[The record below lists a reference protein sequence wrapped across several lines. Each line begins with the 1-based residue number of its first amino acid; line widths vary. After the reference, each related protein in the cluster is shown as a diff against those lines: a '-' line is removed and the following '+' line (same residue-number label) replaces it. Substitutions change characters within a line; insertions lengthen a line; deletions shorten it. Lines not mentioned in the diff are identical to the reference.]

1 MSNSKKMTVI
11 KGFLSLKNGEI
22 LKMSIYHYIFLRYL
36 KFLNKKYFYTKYV
49 NKIFKS
55 FYLNYQRN
63 CYKNWNI

>member
-1 MSNSKKMTVI
+1 MSISKKMGESNV
-11 KGFLSLKNGEI
+11 FLSLTNLKIKKNQ
-22 LKMSIYHYIFLRYL
+22 SIIIFLRYL
-36 KFLNKKYFYTKYV
+36 KFLNKKYFYTKNV

>member
-1 MSNSKKMTVI
+1 MSISKKM
-11 KGFLSLKNGEI
+11 GESNAFLSLTNLKIKKNQ
-22 LKMSIYHYIFLRYL
+22 SIIIFLRYL
-36 KFLNKKYFYTKYV
+36 KFLNKKYFYTKNV

>member
-1 MSNSKKMTVI
+1 MSISKKMAESNA
-11 KGFLSLKNGEI
+11 FLSLINLKIKKNQ
-22 LKMSIYHYIFLRYL
+22 SIIIFLRYL
-36 KFLNKKYFYTKYV
+36 KFLNKKNFYTKNV